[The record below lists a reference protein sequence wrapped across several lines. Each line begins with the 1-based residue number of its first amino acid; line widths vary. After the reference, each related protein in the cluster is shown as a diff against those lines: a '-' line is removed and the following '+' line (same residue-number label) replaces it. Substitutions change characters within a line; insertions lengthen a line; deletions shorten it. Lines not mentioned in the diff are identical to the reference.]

1 MNNFNLDDNVPENIR
16 DVFVQNKAKAS
27 CSVVVGNNLDSSKA
41 KEDSLA
47 GSVSSD
53 ASDKVEKPRSN
64 KMENEIDV
72 TKAVRDEVAKIFAE
86 KDAEAQ
92 AKAVETKITALETEK
107 SELAK
112 ANTAL
117 SAENQ
122 ELKTKEQ
129 ALATEK
135 EELLKKNESLVSE
148 LAEANKKAEE
158 VSAEL
163 GQIKKDQTIA
173 SRKEQL
179 SNAGLLL
186 ADEAL
191 LEKQIAKISDM
202 TNEQFTE
209 YVGELQAIASKLS
222 SEKEAQAKEEAA
234 KAEAAKAEAEK
245 ATASAKPT
253 AKETIGDIFNQTM
266 ASAQSKIDVD
276 ADNVRK
282 YAKI

>member
-1 MNNFNLDDNVPENIR
+1 MDEINLDNNVPENIR
-16 DVFVQNKAKAS
+16 DVFVQNKTKAS
-27 CSVVVGNNLDSSKA
+27 CSVVVGNKLDSSKA

-47 GSVSSD
+47 GSISSN
-53 ASDKVEKPRSN
+53 ASDEVKKPRSN

-72 TKAVRDEVAKIFAE
+72 TKAVREEVTKIFAE

-112 ANTAL
+112 ANAAL
-117 SAENQ
+117 TAENQ

-148 LAEANKKAEE
+148 LAEANKKADE

-163 GQIKKDQTIA
+163 GQIKKDQTVA

-179 SNAGLLL
+179 SSAGLLL

-202 TNEQFTE
+202 TDEQFAE
-209 YVGELQAIASKLS
+209 YVSELQAIASKLS
-222 SEKEAQAKEEAA
+222 TEKEEQAKQEAA

-245 ATASAKPT
+245 ATASAKT
-253 AKETIGDIFNQTM
+253 TSKESIGDIFNQAM
-266 ASAQSKIDVD
+266 ASAQSKVEVD
-276 ADNVRK
+276 TDNVRK
-282 YAKI
+282 YAQF